1 MENKTCEV
9 CHAEK
14 SPRQFMGV
22 SGTVCRTCIRKAG
35 PSKDPI
41 KAAKRARNAEV
52 KQKAKEILARKEAG
66 YKKASE
72 KLKKA
77 HQAKILAQVASGL
90 NEPTEQIIVDPIAK
104 ELASRVL
111 ARRRLIEFIK
121 QFYPKYK
128 DGWVHHDICTR
139 LEQFARD
146 VDAGLNPR
154 LMLLMPPRHGKSQI
168 ASQMYPAW
176 HLGHYPQ
183 HEFIACSYN
192 LPLALKFSRSVRS
205 LLRSEKY
212 KKLFDQTIIDDDNQA
227 AEEWKLLPKKG
238 TIEAGGYVAAGIG
251 GGITGKGAHVLVI
264 DDPIKN
270 AEEAD
275 SPEIREKIWDWY
287 VSTAYSRLAPGG
299 GVLVIQTCWHDD
311 DLAGRLQASMKE
323 DPESDR
329 FEIVKYPAI
338 AEEDEPYRK
347 KGEALHPERYTLEAL
362 LRIKRA
368 QGWRF
373 WSALYQQDPVPNE
386 GAYFTKNMFVYRS
399 ETPDPNK
406 MHIYQAWDFAI
417 SEKKHNDWNV
427 GVTVGVD
434 YDDTVHVLEVRRF
447 KTSDS
452 LEIVN
457 QMLAMYNN
465 YQRVQILG
473 AEDGQI
479 WRTMKSLFDKRCRE
493 LSVYPV
499 VEVLKAIT
507 DKQVRARPLQGRM
520 MQRKVTFPP
529 SAPWNEDVIKE
540 MLRFPSGVHDDCVDA
555 LAWAITVLLGR
566 AAPARQKYKGP
577 KTELTLEQKLRKIG
591 RSGSN
596 RSHMEA

>member
-1 MENKTCEV
+1 MASET
-9 CHAEK
+9 
-14 SPRQFMGV
+14 RQCIICKNERPLRSFVGL
-22 SGTVCRTCIRKAG
+22 SGKKCRRCIKIAAGDANPTAKMVREATRKL
-35 PSKDPI
+35 
-41 KAAKRARNAEV
+41 
-52 KQKAKEILARKEAG
+52 AKERVKLNAKNRRD
-66 YKKASE
+66 YKKR
-72 KLKKA
+72 KDKA
-77 HQAKILAQVASGL
+77 LVAKVADLQAPP
-90 NEPTEQIIVDPIAK
+90 EEQIVVDPVAK
-104 ELASRVL
+104 ELASRIL

-212 KKLFDQTIIDDDNQA
+212 KRLFDQAVIDDDNQS
-227 AEEWKLLPKKG
+227 AEEWRLLPKKG

-275 SPEIREKIWDWY
+275 SPDIREKIWDWY

-299 GVLVIQTCWHDD
+299 GVLIIQTCWHDD
-311 DLAGRLQASMKE
+311 DLAGRLQTLMRE

-338 AEEDEPYRK
+338 AEEDELYRK

-362 LRIKRA
+362 LRIKRV
-368 QGWRF
+368 QGLRF

-386 GAYFTKNMFVYRS
+386 GAYFTKDMFVYRN
-399 ETPDPNK
+399 EGVNPDRMNVF
-406 MHIYQAWDFAI
+406 QAWDFAI

-434 YDDTVHVLEVRRF
+434 YDDVVHVLEVRRF
-447 KTSDS
+447 KTADS

-457 QMLAMYNN
+457 NMIGMYRS
-465 YQRVQILG
+465 YKSVQQVG

-479 WRTMKSLFDKRCRE
+479 WRTMKTLFDKRCRE
-493 LSVYPV
+493 ERVYPV
-499 VEVLKAIT
+499 VEVLKPIT

-520 MQRKVTFPP
+520 RARKVTFPANA
-529 SAPWNEDVIKE
+529 SWNDEVVKE
-540 MLRFPSGVHDDCVDA
+540 LLRFPSGVHDDIVDA
-555 LAWAITVLLGR
+555 LAWVVTMLLGR
-566 AAPARQKYKGP
+566 AAPARQKYVGP
-577 KTELTLEQKLRKIG
+577 RKELTVAEKLRKIG
-591 RSGSN
+591 RNGKSS
-596 RSHMEA
+596 SHLLA

>member
-1 MENKTCEV
+1 MTEKQTRECRV
-9 CHAEK
+9 CK
-14 SPRQFMGV
+14 NQRSPRSFIGI
-22 SGTVCRTCIRKAG
+22 SGTVCRSCIKIANGERPVTTHLVKKAVA
-35 PSKDPI
+35 
-41 KAAKRARNAEV
+41 KAAEKSLAKKKINDRFRTRQKR
-52 KQKAKEILARKEAG
+52 KKLIAKVVDLSAPAG
-66 YKKASE
+66 
-72 KLKKA
+72 
-77 HQAKILAQVASGL
+77 
-90 NEPTEQIIVDPIAK
+90 EPVVVDPVAK
-104 ELASRVL
+104 ELASRIL

-128 DGWVHHDICTR
+128 DGWVHHDICAR
-139 LEQFARD
+139 LEQFAKD
-146 VDAGLNPR
+146 VEEGRNPR

-176 HLGHYPQ
+176 HLGHYPN

-212 KKLFDQTIIDDDNQA
+212 KRLFDQAVIDDDNQS
-227 AEEWKLLPKKG
+227 AEEWRLLPKKG

-275 SPEIREKIWDWY
+275 SPDIREKIWDWY

-299 GVLVIQTCWHDD
+299 GVLIIQTCWHDD
-311 DLAGRLQASMKE
+311 DLAGRIQTLMRE
-323 DPESDR
+323 DPEADQ
-329 FEIVKYPAI
+329 FEVIKYPAI
-338 AEEDEPYRK
+338 AEEDEPFRK

-362 LRIKRA
+362 LRIKRV
-368 QGWRF
+368 QGLRF

-386 GAYFTKNMFVYRS
+386 GAYFTKDMIVYRT
-399 ETPDPNK
+399 EGVDPSRMNV
-406 MHIYQAWDFAI
+406 YQAWDFAI

-434 YDDTVHVLEVRRF
+434 YSDNVHVLEVRRF
-447 KTSDS
+447 KTSDA

-457 QMLAMYNN
+457 NMIAMYQN
-465 YQRVQILG
+465 YPKVQILG
-473 AEDGQI
+473 VEDGQI
-479 WRTMKSLFDKRCRE
+479 WRTMKTLFDKRCAETRI
-493 LSVYPV
+493 YPS
-499 VEVLKAIT
+499 VEVQKPIT

-520 MQRKVTFPP
+520 RARKVTLPAA
-529 SAPWNEDVIKE
+529 SPWVDDVIKE
-540 MLRFPSGVHDDCVDA
+540 LLRFPSGVHDDIVDA
-555 LAWAITVLLGR
+555 LAWAVTLLLGR
-566 AAPARQKYKGP
+566 AAPTMPKMKGP
-577 KTELTLEQKLRKIG
+577 KRELTLAQKLRKFG
-591 RSGSN
+591 LGGSG